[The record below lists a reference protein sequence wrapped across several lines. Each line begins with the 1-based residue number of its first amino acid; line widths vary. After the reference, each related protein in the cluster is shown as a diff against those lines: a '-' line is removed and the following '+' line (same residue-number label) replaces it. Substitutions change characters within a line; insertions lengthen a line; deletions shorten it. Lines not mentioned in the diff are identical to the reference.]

1 MPEQK
6 FMIDTNSF
14 ITPYRQYY
22 AFDFTRA
29 FWEQLEQNIN
39 DGKSSCWIWCWMK
52 SFV

>member
-39 DGKSSCWIWCWMK
+39 DGKIVMLDMVRMK